1 VIGLINLQF
10 AYKDGQVYVLEVN
23 PRASRTVP
31 FVSKATNVPLARIAA
46 QLAAGAT
53 LSEFE
58 LNPWDSH
65 RHVAVKEAVL
75 PFNKFPEE
83 SIFLSPEMKST
94 GEVMG
99 ISNTLGDSFRRASIS
114 AGNIIPH
121 TGTVFLSVNNSD
133 KLDAI
138 PIARDLIEIG
148 FNLVATSGTA
158 KELRRNGIQ
167 VESVYKVGE
176 GRPNIVDG
184 IKNGE
189 INLVINTPM
198 GAQARYDEE
207 SIGRSCIQKG
217 IVAITTLSGAN
228 AAVRAIRLAH
238 QKIDVKSIQE
248 FHK

>member
-1 VIGLINLQF
+1 
-10 AYKDGQVYVLEVN
+10 
-23 PRASRTVP
+23 
-31 FVSKATNVPLARIAA
+31 
-46 QLAAGAT
+46 
-53 LSEFE
+53 
-58 LNPWDSH
+58 
-65 RHVAVKEAVL
+65 
-75 PFNKFPEE
+75 
-83 SIFLSPEMKST
+83 MKST

-114 AGNIIPH
+114 AGNIIPNS
-121 TGTVFLSVNNSD
+121 GTVFLSVNNSD
-133 KLDAI
+133 KLDVI
-138 PIARDLIEIG
+138 PIARDLLEIG

-158 KELRRNGIQ
+158 TELNRNGIHAK
-167 VESVYKVGE
+167 SIFKVGE

-217 IVAITTLSGAN
+217 IVVITTLSGAN

-238 QKIDVKSIQE
+238 QKIDVRSIQE
-248 FHK
+248 FHS